1 MKEGISFT
9 TKSGWAYRLLCF
21 TYGTM
26 GVVIADSY
34 NEDDLIKVKEEL
46 EKVNVSKPLSYGI
59 IRVNKDVVKEAKK

>member
-1 MKEGISFT
+1 MKEGISFA
-9 TKSGWAYRLLCF
+9 TKSCWAYRLLCF

-34 NEDDLIKVKEEL
+34 NEDDLIKVKEQL

-59 IRVNKDVVKEAKK
+59 IRVNKDVVKEDK